1 MKRDFWNTIF
11 FIIKSKTKENETTI
25 KTIKEN
31 YIDLQ
36 LLAASIMKKKMEKK
50 INRLFCFYL
59 A

>member
-36 LLAASIMKKKMEKK
+36 LLAASITKKKMEKK